1 MKKIGIRLSA
11 LVLSVC
17 LFTGCSIANTAGG
30 ESEAD
35 RKNAGGEAVSGSVA
49 AEDDG
54 GLDVRNQD
62 CRENSNCHYSIVR
75 DKEGN
80 PYVAQSDLAGKQIKK
95 IRFDIDGIEWV
106 TDEWFYY
113 TTVRDE
119 DILWRMPVKK
129 TERGEK
135 LLTERKEKVLEGC
148 NEVYYATDLYVITDV
163 WINGNWV
170 LCKYNCKTEK
180 RTELVKVKEEDDEAE
195 VLWSVWYPLMW
206 QGKLFFERRDKLCLL
221 DPEDGEV
228 SPLHTFDSSEGD
240 WRERYILEDYGLK
253 GDELYYKTEND
264 NVYRL
269 NCSTKKSECVLGRA
283 EFREEVR
290 RLPYGDIKDIYFEL
304 MWLDQDRIYFSF
316 VIGWTERDK
325 TTGKKA
331 VCHKDELFSAA
342 LSDLTQLRHEDKL
355 MDYLDKKGEGNGGGI
370 LGGWDGVIAA
380 IYHPKENAFEDRYV
394 IYDIRTEEIMDGE
407 EKGIWEKKYEDIF
420 CGQRL

>member
-62 CRENSNCHYSIVR
+62 CRENSNCHYAIVR
-75 DKEGN
+75 DKEDN

-148 NEVYYATDLYVITDV
+148 SRVYYATDLYVITDV

-195 VLWSVWYPLMW
+195 VLWGVWYPLMW

-240 WRERYILEDYGLK
+240 WREHYILEDYGLK

-269 NCSTKKSECVLGRA
+269 NCSTQKSECVLGRA

-290 RLPYGDIKDIYFEL
+290 RLPYGDIKDIYVGL

-316 VIGWTERDK
+316 VIEGTERDK
-325 TTGKKA
+325 TTGKKT

-355 MDYLDKKGEGNGGGI
+355 MDYLDKKGEGNRGEI
-370 LGGWDGVIAA
+370 LGGWDGVIAV
-380 IYHPKENAFEDRYV
+380 IYHPKENASENRYV
-394 IYDIRTEEIMDGE
+394 IYDIRTEEIMDEE
-407 EKGIWEKKYEDIF
+407 EKGIWGKKYGDIF
-420 CGQRL
+420 FE

>member
-62 CRENSNCHYSIVR
+62 CRENSNCHYAIVR
-75 DKEGN
+75 DKEDN

-135 LLTERKEKVLEGC
+135 LLTERKEKVLEEC
-148 NEVYYATDLYVITDV
+148 IEVYYATDLYVITDV

-180 RTELVKVKEEDDEAE
+180 RTELVKVKEEDDQAE

-240 WRERYILEDYGLK
+240 WREHYILEDYGLK

-269 NCSTKKSECVLGRA
+269 NCSTQKSECVLGRA

-290 RLPYGDIKDIYFEL
+290 RLPYGDIKDIYVGL

-316 VIGWTERDK
+316 VIEGTERDK
-325 TTGKKA
+325 TTGKKT

-355 MDYLDKKGEGNGGGI
+355 MDYLDKKGEGNRGEI
-370 LGGWDGVIAA
+370 LGGWDGVIAV
-380 IYHPKENAFEDRYV
+380 IYHPKENASENRYV
-394 IYDIRTEEIMDGE
+394 IYDIRTEEIMDEE
-407 EKGIWEKKYEDIF
+407 EKGIWGKKYGDIF
-420 CGQRL
+420 FE

>member
-62 CRENSNCHYSIVR
+62 CRENSNCHYTIVR

-80 PYVAQSDLAGKQIKK
+80 SYIAQSDLAGKQIKK
-95 IRFDIDGIEWV
+95 IRFDIDAIEWV

-113 TTVRDE
+113 TTAWD

-129 TERGEK
+129 TERGET
-135 LLTERKEKVLEGC
+135 LFTERKEKVLEGC
-148 NEVYYATDLYVITDV
+148 NRVCYATDLYVITDV

-180 RTELVKVKEEDDEAE
+180 RTELVKVKEEDDEAQ
-195 VLWSVWYPLMW
+195 VLWGVWYPLMW

-240 WRERYILEDYGLK
+240 WREHYILEDYGLK

-269 NCSTKKSECVLGRA
+269 NCSTQKSECVLGRA

-290 RLPYGDIKDIYFEL
+290 RLPYGDIKDIYVGL

-316 VIGWTERDK
+316 VIEGTERDK
-325 TTGKKA
+325 TTGKKT

-355 MDYLDKKGEGNGGGI
+355 MDYLDKKGEGNRGEI
-370 LGGWDGVIAA
+370 LGGWDGVIAV
-380 IYHPKENAFEDRYV
+380 IYHPKENASENRYV
-394 IYDIRTEEIMDGE
+394 IYDIRTEEIMDEE
-407 EKGIWEKKYEDIF
+407 EKGIWGKKYGDIF
-420 CGQRL
+420 FE